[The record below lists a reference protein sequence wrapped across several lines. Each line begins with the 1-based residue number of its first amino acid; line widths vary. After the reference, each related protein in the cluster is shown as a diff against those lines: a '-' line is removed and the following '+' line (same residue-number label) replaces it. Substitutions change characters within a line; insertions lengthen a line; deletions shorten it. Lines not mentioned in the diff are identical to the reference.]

1 MAGISSKRWSAV
13 QRPGPPPGAQT
24 ERRGGAGP
32 VRGLLGGKAS
42 PAAFQKAT
50 RTSTRWKSRSLIA
63 CDGRSR
69 SKIFN
74 VAKDIVITRRGVVVV
89 YSRAVDAD
97 GAGRV
102 VEAAAHAL
110 AVGPTSAAR
119 AAVGLVA
126 GDPAVADGHRAATH
140 LDTAAEAVAAAG
152 THGHVGADR
161 AARDGQGAVLV
172 EGSASPAGRGGA
184 CWAVSAPRPLLSS
197 LRSHRRHAVILNATE
212 SAFVR
217 PVVV

>member
-1 MAGISSKRWSAV
+1 MVAISSKRWSAV

-32 VRGLLGGKAS
+32 VRGSCLAVRAS
-42 PAAFQKAT
+42 PAAFQEAT

-63 CDGRSR
+63 CAGRSR
-69 SKIFN
+69 AKIFN
-74 VAKDIVITRRGVVVV
+74 VAKDIVIARRGVVVV
-89 YSRAVDAD
+89 DSRAVDAD

-110 AVGPTSAAR
+110 AVGPISAAC

-140 LDTAAEAVAAAG
+140 IDTAAEA
-152 THGHVGADR
+152 
-161 AARDGQGAVLV
+161 
-172 EGSASPAGRGGA
+172 
-184 CWAVSAPRPLLSS
+184 
-197 LRSHRRHAVILNATE
+197 IATL
-212 SAFVR
+212 
-217 PVVV
+217 